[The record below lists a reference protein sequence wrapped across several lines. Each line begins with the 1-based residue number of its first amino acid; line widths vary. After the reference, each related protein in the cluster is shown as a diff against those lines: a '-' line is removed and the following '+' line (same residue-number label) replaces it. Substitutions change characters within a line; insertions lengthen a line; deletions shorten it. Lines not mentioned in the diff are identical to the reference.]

1 MREEFVYYLWQY
13 RLLPQELQ
21 TTTGEPVEVVS
32 PGIRNNDSGPDF
44 FNARVRIGDTLW
56 AGNVEI
62 HLKTSDWGRHG
73 HSDDKAYNNVI
84 LHVVVDHDAPAAGS
98 PAHILE
104 IKHFASSELE
114 KRYEQMMASRG
125 TTPCEPDAARAG
137 RTVVES
143 MLSRVL
149 VERLEKRYTEA
160 ERLLTGS
167 SLSWEEAF
175 YLRMARSYG
184 LRINSDAMEMLAR
197 SLPLRIL
204 ARHRDNV
211 MQIESLLFGQA
222 GLLNQSFSESWP
234 LQLQNEYNFLQKK
247 YTLRPLDSSIWKFA
261 RLRPPSFPT
270 VRIAQFAG
278 LIHYSQGLFSQMTS
292 TDCVQDAL
300 SLLMVPASEYW
311 KDHYRFGLLSPVHN
325 TTPGNST
332 LWVIL
337 INTVVPF
344 LFAWGRDRGDD
355 TASDRAVKFLSE
367 IPAEENQQI
376 SYWKSQGLDVPSA
389 FHSQALLELKRA
401 YCDEKRCLECQIG
414 HQLIKQHN

>member
-13 RLLPQELQ
+13 RLLPPILQ
-21 TTTGEPVEVVS
+21 TTLGEPVVVVS
-32 PGIRNNDSGPDF
+32 PGIRNHDSGPDF

-62 HLKTSDWGRHG
+62 HLKTGDWGRHG

-84 LHVVVDHDAPAAGS
+84 LHVVVDNDVPVPGS

-104 IKHFASSELE
+104 LKQFASPELE

-125 TTPCEPDAARAG
+125 TIPCEPDAAKAGATVIELMLNRA
-137 RTVVES
+137 
-143 MLSRVL
+143 L

-160 ERLLTGS
+160 ERLLTES

-197 SLPLRIL
+197 SLPLKIL

-211 MQIESLLFGQA
+211 MQLESLLFGQA

-247 YTLRPLDSSIWKFA
+247 YSLRPLEGSIWKFA

-270 VRIAQFAG
+270 LRIAQFAV
-278 LIHYSQGLFSQMTS
+278 LIHYRQGLFSQLTS
-292 TDCVQDAL
+292 VESAVDAL
-300 SLLMVPASEYW
+300 SLLMVPASDYW
-311 KDHYRFGLLSPVHN
+311 KDHYRFDLRSPVHT
-325 TTPGNST
+325 TTPGNNT

-344 LFAWGRDRGDD
+344 LFAWGRDRGDEE
-355 TASDRAVKFLSE
+355 ASDRAIRFLTQM
-367 IPAEENQQI
+367 PAEENQQVR
-376 SYWKSQGLDVPSA
+376 YWKNQGIDVPTA
-389 FHSQALLELKRA
+389 FHSQALLELKRT

-414 HQLIKQHN
+414 HQLIKR